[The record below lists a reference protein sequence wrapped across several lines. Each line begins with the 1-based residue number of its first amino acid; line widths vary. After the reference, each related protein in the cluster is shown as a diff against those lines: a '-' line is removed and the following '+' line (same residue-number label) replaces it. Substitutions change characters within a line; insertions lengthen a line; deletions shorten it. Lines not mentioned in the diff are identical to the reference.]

1 MAPVPTPEDVRR
13 FILTSI
19 TSVPFLEAML
29 LLRNEPEPPW
39 DARRVAERLYTS
51 EKAAAE
57 LLSELCAAGFLVATA
72 PESPLYSFHPN
83 SDELGAMVD
92 RVAEEYTKNLVEVTD
107 LIHSKTGRMA
117 QYFADA
123 FKWRKDS

>member
-1 MAPVPTPEDVRR
+1 
-13 FILTSI
+13 
-19 TSVPFLEAML
+19 ML

-39 DARRVAERLYTS
+39 DARRVAQRLYIS

-57 LLSELCAAGFLVATA
+57 LLSDLCAAGFLEATG
-72 PESPLYSFHPN
+72 PESPLYRYHPN
-83 SDELGAMVD
+83 SDELREMID
-92 RVAEEYTKNLVEVTD
+92 RVAKEYTTNLVEVTN

-123 FKWRKDS
+123 FKWRKDP